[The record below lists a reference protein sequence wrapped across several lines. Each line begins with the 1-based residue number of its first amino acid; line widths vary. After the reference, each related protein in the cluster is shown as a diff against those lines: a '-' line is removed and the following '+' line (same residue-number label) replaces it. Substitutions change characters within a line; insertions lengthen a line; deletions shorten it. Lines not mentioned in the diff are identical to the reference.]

1 MIFED
6 EPPNGSHPPAARIAV
21 KAVPGSRKDQ
31 IVGRLGDRL
40 KIKVA
45 APPEAGRANDALCR
59 LLAQELRVKPAH
71 VQVIA
76 GHTSPEKVVRVV
88 GLTRTAL
95 ESKWPA

>member
-6 EPPNGSHPPAARIAV
+6 EAPTGSSPPAVRIAV
-21 KAVPGSRKDQ
+21 KAVPGSRQDH

-59 LLAQELRVKPAH
+59 LLAQELGLKPAN
-71 VQVIA
+71 VQVLA
-76 GHTSPEKVVRVV
+76 GHTNPEKVVRVV
-88 GLTRTAL
+88 GATRAQL
-95 ESKWPA
+95 EARFPA

>member
-6 EPPNGSHPPAARIAV
+6 EAPAGSTPPAVRIAV
-21 KAVPGSRKDQ
+21 KAVPASRKDQ

-40 KIKVA
+40 KIKIA

-59 LLAQELRVKPAH
+59 LLAQELGVKPAS

-76 GHTSPEKVVRVV
+76 GHSNPEKVVRVQ
-88 GLTRTAL
+88 GISKAQL
-95 ESKWPA
+95 EARFPT